1 MRSIVNVLLAA
12 ACVVYAPASLAQS
25 PLIAMR
31 KASSDLTTSYLQ
43 AWSAP
48 QAASPAYVARVYA
61 PRVSFYGRTFDRG
74 GLVRE
79 KRRFVR
85 RWPVRQYA
93 LRPGSARVTCN
104 QRSKS
109 CLVASTLDWRTEN
122 PARRLTSRGSSSFE
136 QRLDFSADRPAIVH
150 ESGRVLPR
158 S

>member
-61 PRVSFYGRTFDRG
+61 PRVSFYGRTFDR
-74 GLVRE
+74 V
-79 KRRFVR
+79 
-85 RWPVRQYA
+85 A
-93 LRPGSARVTCN
+93 LSARNDASSGVGLC
-104 QRSKS
+104 
-109 CLVASTLDWRTEN
+109 ASTPCVPE
-122 PARRLTSRGSSSFE
+122 AH
-136 QRLDFSADRPAIVH
+136 A
-150 ESGRVLPR
+150 
-158 S
+158 